1 MVSRMAALGRP
12 AVHCLSS
19 TNQDGRGRPS
29 YARKLVA
36 ESAAADGW
44 SPWVSTHGR
53 GFDSGWFRRGATV
66 ELVNRRSA
74 TKGFGGVR
82 SAEADGLK
90 PTATIG
96 CRSAAGTMAGGR
108 RIELDCQVVAGGM
121 VIRCRTTTV
130 REWPALAAP

>member
-1 MVSRMAALGRP
+1 MVCLVVKVFWLLKGGLRRAAALQGW
-12 AVHCLSS
+12 
-19 TNQDGRGRPS
+19 
-29 YARKLVA
+29 VA

-96 CRSAAGTMAGGR
+96 
-108 RIELDCQVVAGGM
+108 
-121 VIRCRTTTV
+121 
-130 REWPALAAP
+130 